1 MSDLVKKLKSEH
13 ETLVKTLDSITVSGI
28 SSKDGQSKLYAAK
41 SGLLAHLEL
50 ENRSLYPVLRKA
62 AEKNENLKRTLD
74 VFAKDMENISKTALD
89 FFSKYSTGGESL
101 EFARDA
107 GKLIAALKNRIGKEE
122 DILYK
127 QYDKLV

>member
-13 ETLVKTLDSITVSGI
+13 EALIKTLDTITVSGI
-28 SSKDGQSKLYAAK
+28 SSRDGQAKLYAARDA
-41 SGLLAHLEL
+41 LLAHLEL
-50 ENRSLYPVLRKA
+50 ENKDLYPVLRKA
-62 AEKNENLKRTLD
+62 AETNENLKRTLD
-74 VFAKDMENISKTALD
+74 VFAKDMENISTTALD
-89 FFSKYSTGGESL
+89 FFNHYTSGGESL

-127 QYDKLV
+127 QYDKLL